1 MRFSLEQYIG
11 LSNVWES
18 YLKQSWEESGGNLCD
33 GHFIGIFF
41 IIILNLL
48 SLLIPKLVR
57 HVKAELC
64 WLQPS
69 AHATAASVRTEE
81 FFFGSGIGK
90 ARLLHSLT
98 LLPSLGEQLLYKQNK
113 KLYLQTLML
122 TSAHHPVRTVITKA
136 NVGMAVRDNGRESKS

>member
-11 LSNVWES
+11 LSNVWGS

-33 GHFIGIFF
+33 GHFVGIFF

-57 HVKAELC
+57 HVKAELF

-69 AHATAASVRTEE
+69 AHTTAASVRTEE

-98 LLPSLGEQLLYKQNK
+98 LLPSLGEQLCIQTKQKAMSTNPHAD
-113 KLYLQTLML
+113 L
-122 TSAHHPVRTVITKA
+122 SASPCVH
-136 NVGMAVRDNGRESKS
+136 RDHQSECGYGCKG